1 MGILSF
7 VNIRVSKGIS
17 LVAPNRW
24 ACILPILEEGFYL
37 SIYLGSISAWWIPF
51 STFCLGKAT
60 HTGSASYCSRSI
72 FSGQLQGNFFGILK
86 LKAPQQVIP
95 TVQGI
100 VKGHPRVTVSVRWSC
115 GFSNQRQSWDFYDKC
130 HSSLAELVKLTP
142 MTVDFMVYIY
152 IMISMISIVHGACK
166 LCKPTYNC
174 GAAPCMNMYESY
186 SSWKPSAF
194 SDLLNTD
201 FGYKIPCF
209 SGPRFRLLARKTK

>member
-130 HSSLAELVKLTP
+130 HCSLAELVKLTP

-152 IMISMISIVHGACK
+152 HDINDI
-166 LCKPTYNC
+166 
-174 GAAPCMNMYESY
+174 Y
-186 SSWKPSAF
+186 SSWG
-194 SDLLNTD
+194 L
-201 FGYKIPCF
+201 
-209 SGPRFRLLARKTK
+209 